1 MAFSWAD
8 VSEEDE
14 ASSVACI
21 NGVTLRHMVHVR
33 GQPIYGRCLHV
44 RSIVNL
50 GVRW

>member
-1 MAFSWAD
+1 MVHVHCMTSMSLH

-33 GQPIYGRCLHV
+33 GQPFYGRCLNV
-44 RSIVNL
+44 
-50 GVRW
+50 